1 MTCMLLLSAL
11 VRQAKTNYLKDR
23 QALILMT
30 SQFSMLFHLAVDK
43 TKFTNGIFVNNLHKV
58 VTKYIFWM
66 WSMKIESDSDRR

>member
-1 MTCMLLLSAL
+1 MTCMLLLSIL

-30 SQFSMLFHLAVDK
+30 SQFSMLFHLAVVK

-58 VTKYIFWM
+58 VTTYF
-66 WSMKIESDSDRR
+66 ECDL

>member
-1 MTCMLLLSAL
+1 MTCMLLLSTL

-58 VTKYIFWM
+58 VTTYF
-66 WSMKIESDSDRR
+66 ECDL